1 MDSLSRSDLSD
12 VSCGHENSLP
22 VSSAC
27 NVTLMRNAYPP
38 LIDHGDTCFY
48 RPARVFFRNCLNL
61 TAAQK
66 NSFWSVSWDTWSRT
80 SRVSGALVVVLKRGI
95 APHVYTRRTAL
106 PVSDPRVRGVNV
118 EAAMDGEEPRSSGSK
133 GSPGFR
139 EQQELVVEPDAQ
151 AEPFTPS
158 PTRPAGMNPQAT
170 PWTPSPVSVSLQ
182 GFGQSNGQ
190 PYGQPYFPY
199 FPSGAGVPAPL
210 PSTPFPA
217 RASQTRRRGDTSSD
231 FGTTSFRRPWNGG
244 GHAPPS
250 LPCDTHHLSSGG
262 HQRPMNDYN
271 SHFVATRERPQNFIL
286 DGAADT
292 PTRLARFPTRKELAF
307 LKREHTAK
315 HAFPSTRL
323 QCDLGALKL
332 HPGTFGN
339 TKFDVIY
346 VNPPWGSPNWPA
358 SKVLGLTIEQIAE
371 PNGCFV
377 FLWCGDGNDHTLELG
392 RECLA
397 KWGFRRVEEIVW
409 LKTNHDH
416 CGNGRDA
423 TDATGTADDDDDNAC
438 QDERKDEDDSMDCQS
453 ERKDEATPTPEEPQ
467 KTPPP
472 LRSTKEH
479 CLVGIRGDVRRDR
492 DGHIM
497 HANIDVDVVVCPGPA
512 AENDRRKPSEMYE
525 IMENFCQGIRRI
537 ELFGDDRSARPG
549 WLTMGELFTS
559 PNFDETTFAGYFR
572 EKQHLPR
579 HARIEALRPKTP
591 PFAKTGTTHP

>member
-1 MDSLSRSDLSD
+1 
-12 VSCGHENSLP
+12 
-22 VSSAC
+22 
-27 NVTLMRNAYPP
+27 
-38 LIDHGDTCFY
+38 
-48 RPARVFFRNCLNL
+48 
-61 TAAQK
+61 
-66 NSFWSVSWDTWSRT
+66 
-80 SRVSGALVVVLKRGI
+80 
-95 APHVYTRRTAL
+95 
-106 PVSDPRVRGVNV
+106 
-118 EAAMDGEEPRSSGSK
+118 
-133 GSPGFR
+133 
-139 EQQELVVEPDAQ
+139 
-151 AEPFTPS
+151 
-158 PTRPAGMNPQAT
+158 
-170 PWTPSPVSVSLQ
+170 
-182 GFGQSNGQ
+182 
-190 PYGQPYFPY
+190 
-199 FPSGAGVPAPL
+199 
-210 PSTPFPA
+210 
-217 RASQTRRRGDTSSD
+217 
-231 FGTTSFRRPWNGG
+231 
-244 GHAPPS
+244 
-250 LPCDTHHLSSGG
+250 
-262 HQRPMNDYN
+262 MNDYN

-472 LRSTKEH
+472 
-479 CLVGIRGDVRRDR
+479 CAPRRNTVWS
-492 DGHIM
+492 
-497 HANIDVDVVVCPGPA
+497 AFA
-512 AENDRRKPSEMYE
+512 A
-525 IMENFCQGIRRI
+525 
-537 ELFGDDRSARPG
+537 
-549 WLTMGELFTS
+549 
-559 PNFDETTFAGYFR
+559 TFAETGTDTSCTPTSTWTWWCVPDR
-572 EKQHLPR
+572 P
-579 HARIEALRPKTP
+579 PKTTDGNQARCTKSWRT
-591 PFAKTGTTHP
+591 FAKAFEG